1 VLLWLQLYPQCA
13 TLRGH
18 EHCLDHTRG
27 NTAIKTPPPGQ
38 KKAFKELTEM
48 KANIDELAKE
58 MTVYVKA
65 AWHPPNL
72 SECVVVQ
79 GHGYTAVKLE
89 QVRKGRNRRSPTT
102 VGKY

>member
-1 VLLWLQLYPQCA
+1 VLLWLQLHPQRA

-27 NTAIKTPPPGQ
+27 NTANKTPPPGQ
-38 KKAFKELTEM
+38 KKALKKLTEM

-58 MTVYVKA
+58 MTVYEKA
-65 AWHPPNL
+65 AWRPPSL
-72 SECVVVQ
+72 SECIVVQ
-79 GHGYTAVKLE
+79 GHGYKAVRFE
-89 QVRKGRNRRSPTT
+89 QVRKGRNRRSPPP